1 MPLGTTNI
9 GINSVYTELGFN
21 PASNLSLKKSEETS
35 WIEGP
40 PPGANTYSYIGFGLN
55 NITNDQLYNPV
66 VQSGSFGLSSNY
78 KLGYAKNL
86 QAYMDGTSYYIN
98 VDVRNNL
105 GGMMDNATFDTQL
118 WDESYTYGPI
128 AGGVIGPVA
137 AGMTQNGNV
146 DNPSTYNVYYGYFV
160 LKFDVSDPMTNYTI
174 DIDVNG
180 NTYNAGG
187 LTGGMIYQID
197 STNLSGLPINNGNGF
212 TITATFS

>member
-9 GINSVYTELGFN
+9 GIDDVYNELGFN
-21 PASNLSLKKSEETS
+21 PGSNLGLKDVEIRR
-35 WIEGP
+35 WIDGP
-40 PPGANTYSYIGFGLN
+40 PPGSNTLSYIGFGLTN
-55 NITNDQLYNPV
+55 SSNDQLYNPV
-66 VQSGSFGLSSNY
+66 VEAATTSLSNNY
-78 KLGYAKNL
+78 KLAYAKNL
-86 QAYMDGTSYYIN
+86 QAYMDGTTFQVY

-128 AGGVIGPVA
+128 AAGVVGPIAGGMSQTATISS
-137 AGMTQNGNV
+137 
-146 DNPSTYNVYYGYFV
+146 PSTYNVYYGYFK
-160 LKFDVSDPMTNYTI
+160 LQFDVSDPMTNYTI

-197 STNLSGLPINNGNGF
+197 STNLSGLPINNGGGF

>member
-21 PASNLSLKKSEETS
+21 PTSNLSLFNAENTR

-40 PPGANTYSYIGFGLN
+40 PPGNNTYSYIGFGLTN
-55 NITNDQLYNPV
+55 SSNDQLYNPV
-66 VQSGSFGLSSNY
+66 VQAAATSISSNY

-86 QAYMDGTSYYIN
+86 QAYMDGTTFQVY
-98 VDVRNNL
+98 VDVSNNL

-128 AGGVIGPVA
+128 AGGVVGPIPG
-137 AGMTQNGNV
+137 GMTQQAQIA
-146 DNPSTYNVYYGYFV
+146 NPATYNVYYGYFV
-160 LKFDVSDPMTNYTI
+160 LTFDVSDPMTNYTI

>member
-1 MPLGTTNI
+1 
-9 GINSVYTELGFN
+9 
-21 PASNLSLKKSEETS
+21 
-35 WIEGP
+35 
-40 PPGANTYSYIGFGLN
+40 
-55 NITNDQLYNPV
+55 
-66 VQSGSFGLSSNY
+66 
-78 KLGYAKNL
+78 
-86 QAYMDGTSYYIN
+86 MDGTTFQVY

-128 AGGVIGPVA
+128 AGGVVGPIA
-137 AGMTQNGNV
+137 GGMTQQAQIA
-146 DNPSTYNVYYGYFV
+146 NPATYNVYYGYFV
-160 LKFDVSDPMTNYTI
+160 LTFDVSDPMTNYTI

-197 STNLSGLPINNGNGF
+197 STNLSGLPINDGNGF